1 MALDE
6 AVTPSPRPLRLEED
20 LVTPEADKQP
30 APGKRLEDSFQLV
43 REMKLD
49 GQAEDPFM
57 MEIEAS
63 AESGGYQQT
72 LKLIDSTWRSAAVLR
87 AVLRCSGVFDLAPGD
102 LPRSC

>member
-30 APGKRLEDSFQLV
+30 APGKSSEDSFQLA
-43 REMKLD
+43 REMKFD

-72 LKLIDSTWRSAAVLR
+72 LKDI
-87 AVLRCSGVFDLAPGD
+87 
-102 LPRSC
+102 